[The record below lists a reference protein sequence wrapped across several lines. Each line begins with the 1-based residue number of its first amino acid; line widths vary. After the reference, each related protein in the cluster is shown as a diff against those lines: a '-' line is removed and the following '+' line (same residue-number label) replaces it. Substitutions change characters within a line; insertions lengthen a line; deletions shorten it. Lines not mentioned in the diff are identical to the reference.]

1 MKSTWTIVIVLAA
14 LTSSLSGQNLNR
26 LAEIVGAGDP
36 NHGKCTVEV
45 VVDGAAEIQ
54 IRGNTGS
61 MRDLSGQPPQWRRF
75 QCTSP
80 MPANPGNFRFVA
92 VDGRGR
98 QQLVQDPRNGG
109 AATVRIE
116 DSDGGAGTYT
126 FDLMWDAQ
134 GPEQNFPGPQG
145 RATDRRPSQQGNTEP
160 NRDIYNGQ
168 RSGNLN
174 NGRDINNDPRGGGAQ
189 QRNGDFNQ
197 PSQDR
202 SNNRDLN
209 NDQQQRDRNFDNGP
223 QGRDRGSDGYENR
236 RGGRMSPQEAVRTC
250 QDSIRQEAIQRFGNV
265 NVTFRQT
272 TPDNSR
278 GADWLAGTVV
288 VSRPWY
294 SRNEVYRFSCSVDY
308 ESGRLRSAHIGVP
321 NY

>member
-1 MKSTWTIVIVLAA
+1 
-14 LTSSLSGQNLNR
+14 
-26 LAEIVGAGDP
+26 
-36 NHGKCTVEV
+36 
-45 VVDGAAEIQ
+45 
-54 IRGNTGS
+54 
-61 MRDLSGQPPQWRRF
+61 
-75 QCTSP
+75 
-80 MPANPGNFRFVA
+80 MPAPGNFRFVA

-134 GPEQNFPGPQG
+134 GPEQYFPGPQG

-174 NGRDINNDPRGGGAQ
+174 NGRDMNDAQRGPDNRGGGAE
-189 QRNGDFNQ
+189 QRNGDFNR

-202 SNNRDLN
+202 SNNREFN
-209 NDQQQRDRNFDNGP
+209 NDQQRHDGNFDNGP
-223 QGRDRGSDGYENR
+223 QARDLGYDGYDNR

-250 QDSIRQEAIQRFGNV
+250 QDSIRQEVIQRFGNV
-265 NVTFRQT
+265 NLSFRQT